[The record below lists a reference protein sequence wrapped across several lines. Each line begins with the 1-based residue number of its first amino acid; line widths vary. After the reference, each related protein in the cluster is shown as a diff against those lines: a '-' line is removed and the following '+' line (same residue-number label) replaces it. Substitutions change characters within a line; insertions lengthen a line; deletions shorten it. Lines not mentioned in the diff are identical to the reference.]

1 MTLNLGARSYFQ
13 TIFRTIAGLTL
24 VMGTMM
30 WWTHGSNFESLK
42 IESAINEYMSVANT
56 HMHRRAMEGSA
67 DTSIDISAYEG
78 IDQTLLSFLS
88 KSSYAREKVIE
99 MVIDLYTSPSS
110 PRDLLTDKLDNAI
123 EAIDLVETDGEP
135 IQVKGYPF
143 LFVGSVGEIVIHY
156 FHWRLPLHISNLIS
170 LLCPQGHL
178 WITKPYTRMESH
190 MWSICLHQLNATY
203 LMISI
208 TCASLVFE
216 EAMRCEA
223 I

>member
-1 MTLNLGARSYFQ
+1 MSNTDLDTDLELPCSGMASPEDASTYFAGSQQEMTLNLGVRSYFQ

-24 VMGTMM
+24 VMGTVM
-30 WWTHGSNFESLK
+30 WWTRGSNFESLK

-99 MVIDLYTSPSS
+99 MVIDMYTSPSS
-110 PRDLLTDKLDNAI
+110 PCDLLTDKLDNAI

-143 LFVGSVGEIVIHY
+143 LFVGSVGEIVIHC
-156 FHWRLPLHISNLIS
+156 FHWRLPLRRSNLIS

-178 WITKPYTRMESH
+178 
-190 MWSICLHQLNATY
+190 
-203 LMISI
+203 
-208 TCASLVFE
+208 
-216 EAMRCEA
+216 
-223 I
+223 